1 MTSDEGT
8 SGGHSLAT
16 PNPTGSC
23 PGHSTL
29 ALGSSLLQ
37 LLGTGLG
44 VGVRA
49 FPRCAEEPGAVAEA
63 NDLCVGRGAF

>member
-1 MTSDEGT
+1 MTGDEGT
-8 SGGHSLAT
+8 SGGRGLAT

-29 ALGSSLLQ
+29 ALGPSLLQ

-44 VGVRA
+44 VGA
-49 FPRCAEEPGAVAEA
+49 FPRCAEELGAAA
-63 NDLCVGRGAF
+63 

>member
-8 SGGHSLAT
+8 SVGHGLAT

-37 LLGTGLG
+37 LLGVG

-49 FPRCAEEPGAVAEA
+49 FPRCAEELGAAA
-63 NDLCVGRGAF
+63 

>member
-23 PGHSTL
+23 PGHSAL

-37 LLGTGLG
+37 LLGTGM
-44 VGVRA
+44 GVRA
-49 FPRCAEEPGAVAEA
+49 FPRYAEEPGAVA
-63 NDLCVGRGAF
+63 